1 MGISLLGIGI
11 AVGMAIGGPIV
22 IAATG
27 AQEQWSN
34 RQSDSG
40 PTCRLASSP
49 KAGPGPTVGTL
60 NQGYPLLRYEGVAPV
75 PHLQVIRRAA
85 PDPTT
90 WAGLGAPR
98 GKER

>member
-1 MGISLLGIGI
+1 
-11 AVGMAIGGPIV
+11 MATPWGKEPIREYTMPTSV
-22 IAATG
+22 HRSNPCLEIVSIV
-27 AQEQWSN
+27 QEDQPGEN
-34 RQSDSG
+34 QFASD
-40 PTCRLASSP
+40 A
-49 KAGPGPTVGTL
+49 VGTL
-60 NQGYPLLRYEGVAPV
+60 NQGYPLLQYEGAAPV